1 MEFEQEYTAE
11 EALNIEKE
19 FTRLKGKHYMDH
31 AGTTLYAESQI
42 RAVHDMLAQNLFCNP
57 HSSPLTGKLLQQVRH
72 RLLRFFN
79 TSPSDYSLVFT
90 SGATASLK
98 LVAESFRFRPPD
110 EPESSPDEGAF
121 VYLRDNHTSVLG
133 MRSVVGTERI
143 DPLEPEELLRH
154 LKVSARC
161 SGGTKPSLLV
171 FPAQN
176 NFNAAKYPLDLVEEI
191 QQNGLSGYD
200 DERFYVCL
208 DAASYVSTNFLD
220 LGRYRPDFVCMSFY
234 KIFGYPTG
242 LGALLIRNGSED
254 VLDKKYYGGGTIKI
268 MLSGQNLHLKHDDLV
283 TRFEDGTQPFLSII
297 SLLEGMNTIQRLIP
311 AANGYRPMERISK
324 HVFSLAKYCYRKLGT
339 LQHANGKKAILF
351 YSDTRYETRDRQGG
365 IVTFNVLK
373 DDGSHLGFSEFAKFA
388 GQHQIYVRTGCF
400 CNAGSCQKH
409 LGLTDEDILMFY
421 EMGKV
426 CGDDTDMIEGRPTGT
441 VRVSF
446 GYMNKKEDVN
456 RLVDMIND
464 CFVSKAVSN
473 VAMVSPIRNVIKNEG
488 IALKAIYLYPIRSCG
503 GYRIT
508 AAWPLTERG
517 LKYDREFTI
526 VDSNGNPLMRNKHA
540 EMSTIHPK
548 IDPSLNFLIL
558 THPFMEDLI
567 LKIRKLPTEFNDG
580 ESIDLGDAAAAW
592 ISKALRMPKL
602 RLLRTSA
609 TDRKPPHKLLMIN
622 WDAMKTLSDDE
633 GVESDATMSWLVDHF
648 RGSLIV
654 EGKAE
659 EDLQGWKE
667 VKIGKKRFKVQAN
680 CSRCPM
686 IHVDQSGEAI
696 PADSLKA
703 IANVFT
709 KKIPLGVHL
718 TAVDEG
724 FPEGVLECGS
734 ILEPVRQSDS
744 PKAHIIKDSVSTR
757 YNFLV
762 K

>member
-1 MEFEQEYTAE
+1 MEFEQEYTDE
-11 EALNIEKE
+11 ETLNIENE
-19 FTRLKGKHYMDH
+19 FMRLKGKHYMDH

-42 RAVHDMLAQNLFCNP
+42 RAIQDLLAQNLFCNP
-57 HSSPLTGKLLQQVRH
+57 HSSPMTGNLLQQVRH

-79 TSPSDYSLVFT
+79 TDASNYSLVFT

-98 LVAESFRFRPPD
+98 LVAESFQFRPPD
-110 EPESSPDEGAF
+110 ATESDETGAF

-133 MRSVVGTERI
+133 MRAIVATGRI
-143 DPLEPEELLRH
+143 DPLEPEDFLRH
-154 LKVSARC
+154 LKVSAR
-161 SGGTKPSLLV
+161 GNGRTRPSLLV

-176 NFNAAKYPLDLVEEI
+176 NFNAAKYPLDLIEEV
-191 QQNGLSGYD
+191 QQNGLTGYD

-220 LGRYRPDFVCMSFY
+220 LSRYQPDFVCMSFY

-242 LGALLIRNGSED
+242 LGALLIRKGSEN
-254 VLDKKYYGGGTIKI
+254 VLEKKYYGGGTIKI

-297 SLLEGMNTIQRLIP
+297 SLLEGINTIQRLIP
-311 AANGYRPMERISK
+311 AANGYRSMERISK
-324 HVFSLAKYCYRKLGT
+324 HVFNLAKYCYRRLAT

-351 YSDTRYETRDRQGG
+351 YTDTRYETRDRQGG

-373 DDGSHLGFSEFAKFA
+373 DDGSHLGFSEFAKVA
-388 GQHQIYVRTGCF
+388 AQHQIYVRTGCF
-400 CNAGSCQKH
+400 CNAGSCQRH
-409 LGLTDEDILMFY
+409 LGLTDDDILMFY

-426 CGDDTDMIEGRPTGT
+426 CGDDTDMIEGQPTGT

-446 GYMNKKEDVN
+446 GYMNKKEDVD
-456 RLVDMIND
+456 RLVEIISD
-464 CFVSKAVSN
+464 CFVSKTASN
-473 VAMVSPIRNVIKNEG
+473 VAKVSPMRNEIQNEG
-488 IALKAIYLYPIRSCG
+488 IALKAIYIYPIRSCG
-503 GYRIT
+503 GYRVT
-508 AAWPLTERG
+508 SAWPLTHCG

-526 VDSNGNPLMRNKHA
+526 VDSNGNPLMRTKHA

-558 THPFMEDLI
+558 THPFMQDLI
-567 LKIRKLPTEFNDG
+567 LKIKKLPKESDDAD
-580 ESIDLGDAAAAW
+580 SIDLGDVAAEW
-592 ISKALRMPKL
+592 VSKALRMPRL
-602 RLLRTSA
+602 RLMRSST
-609 TDRKPPHKLLMIN
+609 TDERKPIHKLLMIN
-622 WDAMKTLSDDE
+622 WDAMKLLSDGE
-633 GVESDATMSWLVDHF
+633 GFENGSTMSWLVDHF

-654 EGKAE
+654 EGNAQ
-659 EDLQGWKE
+659 EDLQAWQE
-667 VKIGKKRFKVQAN
+667 VQIGKKHFKVMAN
-680 CSRCPM
+680 CTRCPM
-686 IHVDQSGEAI
+686 IHVDQSGESI

-718 TAVDEG
+718 SPVNEG
-724 FPEGVLECGS
+724 FPEGILECGTA
-734 ILEPVRQSDS
+734 LEPVRHNNLS
-744 PKAHIIKDSVSTR
+744 KAQLIKDSVSMR